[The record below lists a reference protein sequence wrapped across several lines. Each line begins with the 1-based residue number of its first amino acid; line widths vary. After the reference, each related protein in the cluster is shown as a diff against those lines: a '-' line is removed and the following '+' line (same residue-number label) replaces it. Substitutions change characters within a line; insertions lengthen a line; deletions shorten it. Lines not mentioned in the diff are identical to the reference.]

1 LDLPIGELNGLAE
14 QSTKEV
20 TLGSF
25 CTVFTATEILA
36 KIRAGERVEDIVK
49 GAFRAVI
56 KRIEEMGAVDGTL
69 VMTGGVVAHN
79 PMLPRLASE
88 ALGKAAQVPPDP
100 QCIGAL
106 GAALMALEKANATP

>member
-1 LDLPIGELNGLAE
+1 
-14 QSTKEV
+14 
-20 TLGSF
+20 
-25 CTVFTATEILA
+25 
-36 KIRAGERVEDIVK
+36 
-49 GAFRAVI
+49 
-56 KRIEEMGAVDGTL
+56 
-69 VMTGGVVAHN
+69 MTGGVVAHN